1 MCKKEKTGCYF
12 KNRYPG
18 LRDGT
23 APMKI
28 FNNYT
33 KNRFGDILVLM
44 DVLGGF
50 TPATEALPSAISLI
64 KV

>member
-1 MCKKEKTGCYF
+1 
-12 KNRYPG
+12 
-18 LRDGT
+18 
-23 APMKI
+23 MKI